1 MDQVKTYPW
10 PEKQSYDVFEVRSFT
25 EGTKME
31 GRVEVDLVQVKPGK
45 SSLVHKHERSDTLLI
60 PLLGFGKALIG
71 GREYDFKPSAG
82 AIWFDG
88 GVDHGIITG
97 EGPLLFISIQVPGI
111 KIRRPDGEIEIDL
124 IPVGSTATEH

>member
-1 MDQVKTYPW
+1 MDRVKTYPW

-31 GRVEVDLVQVKPGK
+31 GRVEVDLVQVEPGK
-45 SSLVHKHERSDTLLI
+45 SSLVHRHEWSDTLLI

-71 GREYDFKPSAG
+71 DIEYDFKPSAG
-82 AIWFDG
+82 AIWFDKE
-88 GVDHGIITG
+88 VDHGIITG
-97 EGPLLFISIQVPGI
+97 EGPLLFISIQIPGI

-124 IPVGSTATEH
+124 IPAGNT